1 MFQLNLGL
9 AEVLALARR
18 LVESER
24 HMPALLPR
32 TCVVFEPTCAA
43 AEPGIRLSSPAA
55 LCRLRA
61 SEMRNPFLKIPVP
74 TCTLEIRKTTRSG
87 IKL

>member
-24 HMPALLPR
+24 HTPALLPR

-55 LCRLRA
+55 LCRLR
-61 SEMRNPFLKIPVP
+61 RNPFLKIPVP